1 MIYFDCLS
9 SVTTQS
15 LPFPQSSYFP
25 LRSPL
30 ATEGEIFFC
39 TSFFLSPL
47 DVLSFD
53 AATSFSNP
61 TDRASSSSS
70 SIQRMIFCKSF
81 LRQSGMATKKS
92 RGRAGE
98 KNCFICPGNGR
109 WILCTYMSSAR
120 KIGSVRRQ
128 ASVNK
133 RVVRINCLTP
143 HSRLQL
149 EKVENALYQQ
159 KKSLFE

>member
-1 MIYFDCLS
+1 MS
-9 SVTTQS
+9 QTQS
-15 LPFPQSSYFP
+15 LLFPQSRYFP

-30 ATEGEIFFC
+30 ATEGQMFIAPPFFP
-39 TSFFLSPL
+39 PL

-61 TDRASSSSS
+61 TDHASSSSS

-128 ASVNK
+128 ASVNR